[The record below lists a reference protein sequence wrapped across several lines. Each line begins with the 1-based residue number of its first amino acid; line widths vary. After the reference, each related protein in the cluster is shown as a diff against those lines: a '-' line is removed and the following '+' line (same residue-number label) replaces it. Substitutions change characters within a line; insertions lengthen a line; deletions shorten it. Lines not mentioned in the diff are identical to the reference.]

1 MEANVKSSPVLHNQH
16 AVRFYESD
24 RSLAMIVAEF
34 LQGGFA
40 NGEPGIIVATP
51 TQRAAVLRELSNK
64 SVDVVELQRSETLM
78 LLDARYARDLHDRW
92 QA

>member
-1 MEANVKSSPVLHNQH
+1 MKSSTVPHNQH
-16 AVRFYESD
+16 VRFYESD
-24 RSLAMIVAEF
+24 RSLATIVAEF

-64 SVDVVELQRSETLM
+64 SVDVVELQ
-78 LLDARYARDLHDRW
+78 
-92 QA
+92 